1 PRPDPPSGW
10 RPGQVAVVALL
21 ALLLGGAGGALLYFL
36 TDNEVADGPDVAAER
51 TTTSTT
57 TPGDPAA
64 PAPSTTEDEPQP
76 MTTAPSG
83 SGRGEVNQGGETAV
97 GNSIFTATYQS
108 NRDRATDDIE
118 VDDDWRIRW
127 DVPAGAVSIEVFD
140 SGGTVVDTIDAE
152 GRGERSFAQGGTYRA
167 EISTDGSRYTV
178 VITDG
183 P

>member
-1 PRPDPPSGW
+1 
-10 RPGQVAVVALL
+10 VVALL

-36 TDNEVADGPDVAAER
+36 TDNEVADGPDMAAER

-64 PAPSTTEDEPQP
+64 PAPSTTEAEPDS
-76 MTTAPSG
+76 TTTTVPDVP
-83 SGRGEVNQGGETAV
+83 GRGEVNQGGETAV

-140 SGGTVVDTIDAE
+140 SGGTVVDTIDAQ
-152 GRGERSFAQGGTYRA
+152 GRGERSFAQGGTYRV

>member
-1 PRPDPPSGW
+1 
-10 RPGQVAVVALL
+10 VVALL
-21 ALLLGGAGGALLYFL
+21 ALLLGGAGGALLYFF
-36 TDNEVADGPDVAAER
+36 TDNEAPDGPNMAAER
-51 TTTSTT
+51 TSTSTT

-64 PAPSTTEDEPQP
+64 PAPSTTEAEPDS
-76 MTTAPSG
+76 TTTTVPDVP
-83 SGRGEVNQGGETAV
+83 GRGEVNQGGETAV

-118 VDDDWRIRW
+118 VDDDWRVRW

-140 SGGTVVDTIDAE
+140 SGGTVVETIDAQ
-152 GRGERSFAQGGTYRA
+152 GRGERSFADGGTYRV